1 MQKSKGKRDKIIAV
15 LCGIVSGFIN
25 GLFGGGG
32 GMIVVPTLAQLL
44 KEKQNVAHA
53 TSVLIILPF
62 SVISAVLYVVFKQFD
77 YSLYPVSIG
86 VIIGGIIGAFLLKKL
101 PEKIVFFAFITLMF
115 SAGVKLL
122 FF

>member
-1 MQKSKGKRDKIIAV
+1 MRKNNEKKEKKIAV
-15 LCGIVSGFIN
+15 LCGVISGFIN

-32 GMIVVPTLAQLL
+32 GMIVVPTLTQIF

-62 SVISAVLYVVFKQFD
+62 SLISAILYVVFRQVD

-86 VIIGGIIGAFLLKKL
+86 VIAGGIIGAFLLKKL
-101 PEKIVFFAFITLMF
+101 PEKIVFFSFVALMGT
-115 SAGVKLL
+115 AGVKLL

>member
-1 MQKSKGKRDKIIAV
+1 MRKNKKRKERIIAV
-15 LCGIVSGFIN
+15 ICGVVSGFIN

-32 GMIVVPTLAQLL
+32 GMIVVPTLTQIF
-44 KEKQNVAHA
+44 KKNQNVAHA

-62 SVISAVLYVVFKQFD
+62 TVLSAVLYIVFKQVD

-86 VIIGGIIGAFLLKKL
+86 VIAGGIIGAFLLKKL
-101 PEKIVFFAFITLMF
+101 PEKVVFFSFLAVMTA
-115 SAGVKLL
+115 AGVKLL